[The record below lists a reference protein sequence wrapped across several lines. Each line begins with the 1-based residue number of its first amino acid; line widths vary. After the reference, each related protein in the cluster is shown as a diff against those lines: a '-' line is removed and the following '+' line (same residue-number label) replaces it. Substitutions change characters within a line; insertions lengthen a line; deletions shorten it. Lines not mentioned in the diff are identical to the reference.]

1 VKIEILINQANVEKN
16 LLHLIVDPSFSKIFE
31 KVKYKRLFDYLNNN
45 VILNE
50 HQHGFGS
57 NVSTENASYILLNKV
72 LTAMYSKQ
80 VVGGIF
86 CDLHKAF
93 DSINHV
99 VLLEKLKFYGVS
111 GEF

>member
-1 VKIEILINQANVEKN
+1 
-16 LLHLIVDPSFSKIFE
+16 
-31 KVKYKRLFDYLNNN
+31 
-45 VILNE
+45 LNE
-50 HQHGFGS
+50 HQHGFRS
-57 NVSTENASYILLNKV
+57 NASAENASYILLNEV
-72 LTAMYSKQ
+72 LIAMNSKQ

-93 DSINHV
+93 DCINHV